1 MIPLVEF
8 LLQQRRSLLHPDSWN
23 NSLILGTILGTLSL
37 SRCISHYW
45 NSSRIPSVHQDTSRL
60 SRSIGLQ
67 GYKGHRQSKRFS
79 AHRTEL
85 LNRVR
90 QVPCRSWIE
99 EHPVGYGREETI
111 KLIIKTQT
119 RQPTQRKSQC
129 HMKLL
134 MRYS

>member
-1 MIPLVEF
+1 MIPLVDF

-23 NSLILGTILGTLSL
+23 NSPHALSL

-60 SRSIGLQ
+60 SRSIGLC
-67 GYKGHRQSKRFS
+67 YKGHRQSKRFS